1 MGKKETAWERI
12 EGASPLSLVIGRDT
26 DDDRFVGGLLDELAP
41 ELEGAG
47 IIPVRFS
54 CPGDMDIM
62 SFWKSLFE
70 RIMTDCR
77 DCFDEYDKVAVEEQV
92 EDYRNALEEGQV
104 YLCITSILDI
114 LKESGRKILL
124 IVEDFERFFD
134 RYGLSDINVFHSFTG
149 HVALVTVS
157 SENLDSLGK
166 RRYGSAYFCNQFVT
180 VDYS

>member
-12 EGASPLSLVIGRDT
+12 EGASPLSLVIGDGK
-26 DDDRFVGGLLDELAP
+26 DDERFVESLLAELAP
-41 ELEGAG
+41 EIDGAG

-54 CPGDMDIM
+54 CPGDLDIM

-77 DCFDEYDKVAVEEQV
+77 DNFDEADKVSVEEQV
-92 EDYRNALEEGQV
+92 VDYRNAMEEGQV
-104 YLCITSILDI
+104 FLCITSILDI

-134 RYGLSDINVFHSFTG
+134 RYNLSDINVFHSFTG

-157 SENLDSLGK
+157 AEDLDSLGQ
-166 RRYGSAYFCNQFVT
+166 RHYGSAYFCNQFVT